1 MMKMHLVQRRKWVSN
16 PMANVLEAQNISV
29 QFGGLLAVNN
39 VTFNIPNKSIVSLI
53 GPNGAGKTTF
63 FNVLTGL
70 YKPSAGKI
78 VYGEKEITDLP
89 PHKIAEIGIARTFQN
104 IRLFGLMTAQE
115 NLLVAMHSH
124 LKAGITATILR
135 TPKQR

>member
-1 MMKMHLVQRRKWVSN
+1 MKKMHLVQRRKWVSN

-70 YKPSAGKI
+70 YKLCCQQMAYI
-78 VYGEKEITDLP
+78 DLF
-89 PHKIAEIGIARTFQN
+89 R
-104 IRLFGLMTAQE
+104 R
-115 NLLVAMHSH
+115 
-124 LKAGITATILR
+124 
-135 TPKQR
+135 

>member
-1 MMKMHLVQRRKWVSN
+1 
-16 PMANVLEAQNISV
+16 MADILQANNISV

-39 VTFNIPNKSIVSLI
+39 VSFTIPERSIVSLI

-70 YKPSAGKI
+70 YKPSDGTI
-78 VYGEKEITDLP
+78 DYQGRDITDLP
-89 PHKIAEIGIARTFQN
+89 THKIAEIGIARTFQN

-115 NLLVAMHSH
+115 NLMVAMHSH
-124 LKAGITATILR
+124 LKSKIIATILR
-135 TPKQR
+135 KIGRAHV